1 MISYKDSVSL
11 SSRVDESNRV
21 LAKYPKHIP
30 IIIECNEELSKI
42 IKKKKYL
49 IHRDSDFSYLL
60 KIIREKIVVDK
71 QKAFFMFYDNIMICP
86 SNNIL
91 DSYEKYKIKNKLR
104 PSDDRFFYITISME
118 NTFG

>member
-49 IHRDSDFSYLL
+49 IHRDCDFSFLL
-60 KIIREKIVVDK
+60 KIIRGKISVDNR
-71 QKAFFMFYDNIMICP
+71 KAFFMFYDNIMICP
-86 SNNIL
+86 SNNSGDL
-91 DSYEKYKIKNKLR
+91 YEKYKIKNKLR